1 MPQTALPNI
10 GVNFEFTLGTND
22 WKNGFDTSMVILDLM
37 SQGYVIDQR
46 TAEPAG
52 PAVGDSYLLGPGTPT
67 GTNWG
72 SDSLSVANSIA
83 VFTNVPGQTD
93 ASPWFYIAPRQG
105 FTVFDRTLDRFW
117 IFLASAW
124 IPGGQNQLPE
134 KLEVGASYTAEIED
148 SGRMVTLNNVAT
160 PTNYVVPNFSTV
172 AFPLGIFLNVTYLGT
187 GFLDVTGATG
197 VDIEFAG
204 YDETA
209 ALVGARPTF
218 EQSEGFRLYHLSN
231 NRWILYP
238 NARIRTIEIITAASF
253 EPTFRN
259 RDGTV
264 TINNGA
270 HTLNIPDHATVP
282 FPVPTDLEFINLNA
296 AAITVTDDAAVSYL
310 GQDFT
315 AAGIA
320 GLAHAILRQTAID
333 EWFVVF
339 NENFPT

>member
-1 MPQTALPNI
+1 MPQTAAPNI

-22 WKNGFDTSMVILDLM
+22 WKNGFDTSMVILD
-37 SQGYVIDQR
+37 SQVQAYVIDQR

-52 PAVGDSYLLGPGTPT
+52 PAVGDTYLLGPGTPT

-72 SDSLSVANSIA
+72 SDTFSLANAIA
-83 VFTNVPGQTD
+83 IFTNIPGQTD
-93 ASPWFYIAPRQG
+93 GSPWFYIQPRQG
-105 FTVFDRTLDRFW
+105 FSLFDRTLDRFW
-117 IFLASAW
+117 IFLGTTWVPA
-124 IPGGQNQLPE
+124 GQNQLTE
-134 KLEVGASYTAEIED
+134 KLETAAAYTAELED
-148 SGRMVTLNNVAT
+148 TAHMVTLDNVAT
-160 PTNYVVPNFSTV
+160 PTEYVVPAFASV
-172 AFPLGIFLNVTYLGT
+172 PFPLGIFLNVLYLGT
-187 GFLDVTGATG
+187 GFLDVRGATG

-209 ALVGARPTF
+209 AAIGARPTF
-218 EQSEGFRLYHLSN
+218 ETSEGFRLFHLTDD
-231 NRWILYP
+231 RWILFP
-238 NARIRTIEIITAASF
+238 NARISTIEVITAASF

-264 TINNGA
+264 TINNAA

-310 GQDFT
+310 GQDLT

-320 GLAHAILRQTAID
+320 GLAHVILRQTAID
-333 EWFVVF
+333 EWLVLF
-339 NENFPT
+339 NETFPT

>member
-37 SQGYVIDQR
+37 SQAYVIDQR

-52 PAVGDSYLLGPGTPT
+52 PAVGDSYLLGATQT

-72 SDSLSVANSIA
+72 TDTGAVENAIA

-93 ASPWFYIAPRQG
+93 GSPWFYIQPRQG

-117 IFLASAW
+117 IFLGSEYV
-124 IPGGQNQLPE
+124 PGGQQQKLE
-134 KLEVGASYTAEIED
+134 KLEIGAAYTAELED
-148 SGRMVTLNNVAT
+148 QGRMLTLDDGST
-160 PTNYVVPNFSTV
+160 PVVYTVPPFSTT
-172 AFPLGIFLNVTYLGT
+172 AFPLGIFLDVLYLGT
-187 GFLDVTGATG
+187 GFLDVTGGTG
-197 VDIEFAG
+197 VDIEFQG

-209 ALVGARPTF
+209 APLGARPTF
-218 EQSEGFRLYHLSN
+218 EQGQHLRLYHLASD
-231 NRWILYP
+231 RWIIFPEDRLGV
-238 NARIRTIEIITAASF
+238 IEAITAASF
-253 EPTFRN
+253 EPTMRN

-264 TINNGA
+264 TIDNAA
-270 HTLNIPDHATVP
+270 HTLNIPDHVTVP
-282 FPVPTDLEFINLNA
+282 YPIGTQLEFINLNA
-296 AAITVTDDAAVSYL
+296 AAITVTDDAAVVYL
-310 GQDFT
+310 GQDLV

-333 EWFVVF
+333 TWLVLF